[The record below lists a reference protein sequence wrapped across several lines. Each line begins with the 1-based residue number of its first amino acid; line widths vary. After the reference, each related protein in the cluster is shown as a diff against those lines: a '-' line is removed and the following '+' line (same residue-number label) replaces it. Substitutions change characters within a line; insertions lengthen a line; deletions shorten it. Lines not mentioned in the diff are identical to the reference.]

1 MTVVDLMSRHL
12 ITVALDEPL
21 QRVQELFADHRCHH
35 VLVTDRG
42 RLRGVISDRDVLRH
56 VSCFAGTLGEQRR
69 DEATLRTKA
78 HQLMSRQLVIA
89 PPDAAVDV
97 AAQQMLDAGISCL
110 PIVEPTSGRL
120 LGVIT
125 WRDLLRALVAM
136 VECVPRGL

>member
-1 MTVVDLMSRHL
+1 MTVVELMSRHVV
-12 ITVALDEPL
+12 TVALDEPL
-21 QRVQELFADHRCHH
+21 QRVQALFADHRCHH

-69 DEATLRTKA
+69 DEATLQMKA
-78 HQLMSRQLVIA
+78 HQVMSRQLITA
-89 PPDAAVDV
+89 PPDTAVDI
-97 AAQQMLDAGISCL
+97 AAQQLLDAGISCL
-110 PIVEPTSGRL
+110 PIVDPQSGRL

-125 WRDLLRALVAM
+125 WRDLLRALVGM